1 MHTDMTTPTKPP
13 TPPGTPP
20 TSCAIVVGV
29 GEVSGIGGAVA
40 LRCAQGGL
48 PVFIVGRTA
57 SKLQHVVDAIAQAGG
72 RATALVNDLADANAV
87 EQLFAAVE
95 ATGHAPELVVF
106 NAASLNMP
114 QRFLPVSTS
123 QFEDKWRLTG
133 LAGIL
138 VAQAAARRMVTQGHG
153 SILITG
159 ATASMRGKPLFAAF
173 ASAKA
178 ALRSF
183 AASLAWEVAPLGVH
197 VAHIVIDGMV
207 AGHRATSAFFG
218 LGKLVMLLRGQ
229 AGCLHPQ
236 EVAETYWHVHQQAPG
251 GWSHEIDLRPF
262 KEPF

>member
-1 MHTDMTTPTKPP
+1 MNTAVLNAPP
-13 TPPGTPP
+13 R
-20 TSCAIVVGV
+20 SQACALVVGV

-48 PVFIVGRTA
+48 PVCIVGRTA
-57 SKLQHVVDAIAQAGG
+57 TKMQHVVAAIEAQGG
-72 RATALVNDLADANAV
+72 QALALVNDLADEATI
-87 EQLFAAVE
+87 EGLFAQLDARGW
-95 ATGHAPELVVF
+95 TPELVVF
-106 NAASLNMP
+106 NAAYMNTPRSLMGTTAA
-114 QRFLPVSTS
+114 F
-123 QFEDKWRLTG
+123 FEGNWRLTC

-138 VAQAAARRMVTQGHG
+138 VAQIAARRMLARGRG
-153 SILITG
+153 SILVTG
-159 ATASMRGKPLFAAF
+159 ATASLRGKPLFAAF

-178 ALRSF
+178 SLRSF
-183 AASLAWEVAPLGVH
+183 TASLAWELAPRGIH

>member
-1 MHTDMTTPTKPP
+1 MHTDMSTPTKPP
-13 TPPGTPP
+13 TQPSTPP

-40 LRCAQGGL
+40 LRCAQDGL

-72 RATALVNDLADANAV
+72 WAKALVNDLADANTI

-114 QRFLPVSTS
+114 QRFLPVSAS
-123 QFEDKWRLTG
+123 QFEDKWQLTG

-138 VAQAAARRMVTQGHG
+138 VAQAAARRMVAQGHG

-183 AASLAWEVAPLGVH
+183 AASLAWEVAPRGVH

-207 AGHRATSAFFG
+207 AGHRARSALGG
-218 LGKLVMLLRGQ
+218 LGNLVVWQRGQ
-229 AGCLHPQ
+229 EGCLRPP
-236 EVAETYWHVHQQAPG
+236 EVAETYWQLHQQPAG
-251 GWSHEIDLRPF
+251 AWTHEADLRPF